1 MHLNQNMHVM
11 YRTSTRRKRLIKLN
25 DLAKQTKEKKDIA
38 SEIKRYKDKLKF
50 PKSLFAIFYSDN
62 QLKITFQALG
72 T

>member
-11 YRTSTRRKRLIKLN
+11 CRTSTRRKRLIKLN

-50 PKSLFAIFYSDN
+50 
-62 QLKITFQALG
+62 QKITLRYFIVITSSRLPFKP
-72 T
+72 